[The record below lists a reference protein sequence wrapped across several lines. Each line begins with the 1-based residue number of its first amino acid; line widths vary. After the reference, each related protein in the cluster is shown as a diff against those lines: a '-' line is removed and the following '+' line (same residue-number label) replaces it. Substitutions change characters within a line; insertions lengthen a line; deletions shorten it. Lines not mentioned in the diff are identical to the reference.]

1 MRIFNVY
8 RMGKVEGVVDLQ
20 FCFFQESSISHWS
33 LSISPENIRKT
44 GVEKETSDMKRVE
57 AFG

>member
-1 MRIFNVY
+1 
-8 RMGKVEGVVDLQ
+8 MGELKGVVDLQ

-44 GVEKETSDMKRVE
+44 RAYKETSDMKRVE